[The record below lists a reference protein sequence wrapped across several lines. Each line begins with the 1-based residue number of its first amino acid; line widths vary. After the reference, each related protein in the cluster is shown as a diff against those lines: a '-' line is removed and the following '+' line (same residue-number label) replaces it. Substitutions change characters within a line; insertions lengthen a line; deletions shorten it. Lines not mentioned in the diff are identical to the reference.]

1 MKRSSFITWDQLKVG
16 VVILAALGVLGV
28 AIYKLGQ
35 AANLFHRRYE
45 LTAYLGNANGLTA
58 GGTVLVAG
66 QFAGTIKSIDF
77 LPVDNDTTRN
87 LRLKLAIDASLKDQ
101 IRGDSKAKVR
111 TLGLLGDKVIDISIG
126 TPRYGVLQEG
136 DTIAIAPSLDYEAV
150 LAQAAGA
157 VTDMV
162 DLTHDLRQLTG
173 GILAG
178 QGTVGQL
185 MTNRALYDQ
194 FVGTMGRAN
203 AMLAKFQNPNGTVA
217 RLLDDPTL
225 YNRFVGMLGSADS
238 LVVALNNKNGT
249 LGRLLRDDSLYV
261 HFVGMAQAGDSLMKA
276 LSSGQG
282 PFARLLN
289 DPTLYDKLNKLTT
302 DLGAILDDVQ
312 KDPARY
318 TRGAIQVCVFRCGS
332 KK

>member
-1 MKRSSFITWDQLKVG
+1 MKRSSFVTWEQLKVG
-16 VVILAALGVLGV
+16 VVILAALGVLAI

-45 LTAYLGNANGLTA
+45 LIAYLPNATGLVA

-87 LRLKLAIDASLKDQ
+87 LRLRMAIDGSLRDQ

-126 TPRYGVLQEG
+126 TPRYGVLREG
-136 DTIAIAPSLDYEAV
+136 DTIAVAPSLDYEAV

-157 VTDMV
+157 VNDMV
-162 DLTHDLRQLTG
+162 DLTHDLRALTT
-173 GILAG
+173 GILSG
-178 QGTVGQL
+178 KGTVGQL

-194 FVGTMGRAN
+194 FVGTMSRAN
-203 AMLAKFQNPNGTVA
+203 TMLTKLQNPNGTFA

-225 YNRFVGMLGSADS
+225 YNRFIGVVTSADS
-238 LVVALNNKNGT
+238 LVVSLNDKNGT
-249 LGRLLRDDSLYV
+249 IGKLLRDDSLYT
-261 HFVGMAQAGDSLMKA
+261 HFVSMAQAGDSIMKA
-276 LSSGQG
+276 LSNGQG
-282 PFARLLN
+282 PVARLLN
-289 DPTLYDKLNKLTT
+289 DPTLYDRLNKLTT
-302 DLGAILDDVQ
+302 DLGTILDDVR
-312 KDPARY
+312 KDPHRY
-318 TRGAIQVCVFRCGS
+318 LRGMICVLNC
-332 KK
+332 K

>member
-1 MKRSSFITWDQLKVG
+1 MKRSSFITWEQLKVG
-16 VVILAALGVLGV
+16 VVILAALAVLGV

-45 LTAYLGNANGLTA
+45 LVAYLANANGLTP

-87 LRLKLAIDASLKDQ
+87 LRLLLGIDASLHEQ

-126 TPRYGVLQEG
+126 TPRYGVLRPG
-136 DTIAIAPSLDYEAV
+136 DTIAVAPSLDYEAV

-162 DLTHDLRQLTG
+162 DLTHDLRKLTG

-178 QGTVGQL
+178 EGTVGQL
-185 MTNRALYDQ
+185 ITNRALYDQ
-194 FVGTMGRAN
+194 FVGTMTRAN
-203 AMLAKFQNPNGTVA
+203 SMLTKFENPNGTIA
-217 RLLDDPTL
+217 HLLDDPTL
-225 YNRFVGMLGSADS
+225 YNRFVTLIGSADS
-238 LVVALNNKNGT
+238 LVLALNNKDGT
-249 LGRLLRDDSLYV
+249 VGRLLRDDSLYF
-261 HFVGMAQAGDSLMKA
+261 HFVAMAQTGDSLMKV
-276 LSSGQG
+276 LSNGQG
-282 PFARLLN
+282 PLARFMS
-289 DPTLYDKLNKLTT
+289 DPTLYDRLNKLTT
-302 DLGAILDDVQ
+302 DLGAILDDVR
-312 KDPARY
+312 KDPRRY
-318 TRGAIQVCVFRCGS
+318 TKGMICVLCR
-332 KK
+332 K